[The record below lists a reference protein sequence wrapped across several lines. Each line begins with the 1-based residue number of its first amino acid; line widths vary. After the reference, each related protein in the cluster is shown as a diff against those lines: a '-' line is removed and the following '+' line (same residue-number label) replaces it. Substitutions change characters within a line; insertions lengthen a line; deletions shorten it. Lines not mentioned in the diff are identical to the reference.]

1 MHCEFK
7 YADVEAACS
16 DLEARTLA
24 KVPGDFARLIY
35 LASTR
40 DYNSGQYYHEGLARQ
55 FTEQVAR
62 EALAS
67 CHKDVF
73 KRLALCSLKKL
84 VEELET
90 YVGSTHLPMG
100 DLLRAWENLQP
111 YRIAIPLDCSPLI
124 ARFFESNVKAAL
136 TVLRFRQNLA
146 RPDRQFASPRQ

>member
-1 MHCEFK
+1 MHGEFK
-7 YADVEAACS
+7 HADVEAARK
-16 DLEARTLA
+16 DFQVRTLA
-24 KVPGDFARLIY
+24 KIPGDFARLVY

-40 DYNSGQYYHEGLARQ
+40 DYNSGQYHHEGLARQ

-73 KRLALCSLKKL
+73 KRLALCSVREL

-90 YVGSTHLPMG
+90 YVGSTHLPALDM
-100 DLLRAWENLQP
+100 LSAWENLQP

-124 ARFFESNVKAAL
+124 ARFFASNVKAAL
-136 TVLRFRQNLA
+136 AILRFRQNLA
-146 RPDRQFASPRQ
+146 RPDRQFASQRQ